1 MNTKQLIHYKTVTRY
16 YLADISS
23 YVLIGALSG
32 LGILLMML
40 LNSDLKLID
49 LSVYEYGLAMTG
61 GMLLG
66 AVVKTMMM
74 VAVEMVMRANAA
86 SANLNA
92 KRAKT
97 LGERLKKE
105 TKSKVQASVIAHAKE
120 IIFQMHGEEEGF
132 RLESFFDK
140 KMEAMTQGAYFKIDR
155 HLNYLTDRAV
165 HGDITALKRLYRLYR
180 RSPQERAQEIDKLV
194 DRIIN
199 RPREIEKLKD
209 KIDTLYDQWKF
220 RYYARGYVDE

>member
-1 MNTKQLIHYKTVTRY
+1 MNKQFTHYKNLISY
-16 YLADISS
+16 YLIDISS
-23 YVLIGALSG
+23 YMFIGALSG
-32 LGILLMML
+32 LAFLFMML
-40 LNSDLKLID
+40 LTSDVKLIN
-49 LSVYEYGLAMTG
+49 LSAYEYGLALAG
-61 GMLLG
+61 GALLG
-66 AVVKTMMM
+66 SVVKIMMM

-86 SANLNA
+86 SAHLNA

-97 LGERLKKE
+97 LGERLKIE
-105 TKSKVQASVIAHAKE
+105 TKSKVQATVIQHAKD

-140 KMEAMTQGAYFKIDR
+140 KMEAMAQGLYLKIDR

-180 RSPQERAQEIDKLV
+180 RSPQERAQEIDNLL

-199 RPREIEKLKD
+199 RPQEIEKLKD
-209 KIDTLYDQWKF
+209 TIDTLYDQWKF
-220 RYYARGYVDE
+220 RYYARSYVDE